1 MAIQLRV
8 DRESCQSSGR
18 CLAAAPEAFAL
29 DGDRLAGATPAASAL
44 PLARA
49 LEIARGC
56 PALAIEVLD
65 ESGAVV
71 EL

>member
-1 MAIQLRV
+1 VGVRVRV

-18 CLAAAPEAFAL
+18 CVAAAPATFGF
-29 DGDRLAGATPAASAL
+29 DPDRLAQVDPGAPEL

-49 LEIARGC
+49 LDIARGC
-56 PALAIEVLD
+56 PALAIDVLGD
-65 ESGAVV
+65 DGEPL

>member
-1 MAIQLRV
+1 MAIRVRV
-8 DRESCQSSGR
+8 DRQSCQSSGR

-29 DGDRLAGATPAASAL
+29 DAERLAAATQAASSL

-65 ESGAVV
+65 ESGALV